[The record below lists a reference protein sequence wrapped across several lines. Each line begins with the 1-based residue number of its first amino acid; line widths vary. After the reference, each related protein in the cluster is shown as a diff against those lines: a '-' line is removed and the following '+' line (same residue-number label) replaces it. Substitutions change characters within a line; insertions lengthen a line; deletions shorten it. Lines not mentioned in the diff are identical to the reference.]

1 MSFSLSKWHL
11 FNVEMT
17 SSPIHVFFSSLTKII
32 FLCIFSFKKANFTFL
47 SPHNMCSTK
56 KCHPVLFHTFVLFF
70 LIASLYQV
78 DFWLVSQLNRSWFT
92 GYFQFM
98 YPWAFLFFRHIA
110 LALLHC
116 FIAFMIKTYN
126 RASTD
131 SLAWLWICP
140 IFCKIYTSI
149 FNVNF
154 AKKSPYERAD
164 TWITPSE

>member
-78 DFWLVSQLNRSWFT
+78 DFWLVSQLNRSRFT

-98 YPWAFLFFRHIA
+98 YPWVFLFFRHTA
-110 LALLHC
+110 LSLVHC
-116 FIAFMIKTYN
+116 FLAFMVKKLIIGLQQTHWRGSEFVQYFVKFTLLFLML
-126 RASTD
+126 T
-131 SLAWLWICP
+131 LP
-140 IFCKIYTSI
+140 
-149 FNVNF
+149 
-154 AKKSPYERAD
+154 KSPPMKEL
-164 TWITPSE
+164 ILE